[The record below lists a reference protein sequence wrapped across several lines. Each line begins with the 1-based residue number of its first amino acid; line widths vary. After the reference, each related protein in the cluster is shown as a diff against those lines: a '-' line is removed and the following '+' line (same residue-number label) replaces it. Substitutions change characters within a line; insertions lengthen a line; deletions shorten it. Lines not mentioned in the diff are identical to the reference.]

1 VCAVFDPLNVPQLEA
16 LQLRDQSTPAP
27 AESLATTA
35 TSEAECAEP
44 EVSTL
49 TVTATG
55 GGSAVIVSVAV
66 ADLVVSVSEVA
77 AIVTVP
83 PVGTAVGAVYVVEA
97 AESVVDNAGLNDPQ
111 ALVGPQVAVQ
121 ITPAPN
127 GSLVTVALRL
137 SVALVSRR
145 DGTVVVMATPIDD
158 ATMVRLTL
166 LLCDRLLVT
175 VAVIVI
181 VV

>member
-44 EVSTL
+44 EVSTYTVFGNTL

-166 LLCDRLLVT
+166 LLCE
-175 VAVIVI
+175 
-181 VV
+181 